1 MSKGRPVDD
10 NYSLNQCCMVIR
22 IDGDELYLPLNFNM
36 TADEIR
42 EIYPYLLQMCNNRI
56 ANPSLEFESMVRRQ
70 GYRDMTQ
77 DEYDA
82 RLKASQEASRL
93 WYGKADASL
102 LAIALRL
109 CVDLKLRGVEELRH
123 LFDST
128 AAKPMKE
135 RLEVK
140 VEDMPK
146 GLGKLSSEEAR
157 QVLIDNGLL
166 TPTDEKFDPGTEQD
180 VPLGVAGDNAVN
192 LYNSGGEAE
201 YMGAEL
207 DAREQRLALEDRF
220 RQVAAHGGDP
230 VPEGDPPPATTRPSL
245 DAKASGPI
253 SLYGGTGEEEGILD
267 RLDRQDGL
275 SPDDVKYEYDYE
287 MGAKEAPV
295 QPAPTASGS
304 YGFVEVPEMP
314 AGDGGYGD
322 GLDGDDGYGGDN
334 APDFVPA
341 SGDEGGLP
349 LGAVDDED
357 DGADGGPWDPEAEDA
372 EAEELRRE
380 EGEEPDFDDLEELMG
395 GRKPVDAPPDGDG
408 DGYL

>member
-56 ANPSLEFESMVRRQ
+56 ANPSLEFEAMVQRQ

-109 CVDLKLRGVEELRH
+109 CVDLKLRGVDELRH

-128 AAKPMKE
+128 ATKPMRE
-135 RLEVK
+135 RLETK
-140 VEDMPK
+140 IEDMPK

-157 QVLIDNGLL
+157 QVLIDTGLL

-220 RQVAAHGGDP
+220 RQVAARGGDP
-230 VPEGDPPPATTRPSL
+230 VPEGDPAVTRPSL

-253 SLYGGTGEEEGILD
+253 SLYGGDGEEEGVLD
-267 RLDRQDGL
+267 RLDRQDGM
-275 SPDDVKYEYDYE
+275 PIGDVKYEYDYN
-287 MGAKEAPV
+287 MGAREATAE
-295 QPAPTASGS
+295 PAPSGD
-304 YGFVEVPEMP
+304 YGFADVPEMP
-314 AGDGGYGD
+314 AGGDDGYGD
-322 GLDGDDGYGGDN
+322 GLDGDDGYGGDS
-334 APDFVPA
+334 APDLFPVP
-341 SGDEGGLP
+341 GDEGGLP
-349 LGAVDDED
+349 LGAVPDED
-357 DGADGGPWDPEAEDA
+357 DGDGGSEWDPEAEDA
-372 EAEELRRE
+372 EADALRRE
-380 EGEEPDFDDLEELMG
+380 EDEDPDFDDLEDMMG
-395 GRKPVDAPPDGDG
+395 GRKPVDAPPDGGSG
-408 DGYL
+408 DNYL